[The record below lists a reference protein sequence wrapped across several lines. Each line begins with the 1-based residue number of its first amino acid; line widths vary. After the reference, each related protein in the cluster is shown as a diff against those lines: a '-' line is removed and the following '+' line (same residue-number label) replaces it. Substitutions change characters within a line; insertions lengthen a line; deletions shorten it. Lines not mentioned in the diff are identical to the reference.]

1 MLVTFVVY
9 SKGVIEG
16 VQSTFLDSG
25 ADVLAEARR
34 YKSEFPYEVSDV
46 VITVFDE
53 DRLAF
58 DYFDTV

>member
-16 VQSTFLDSG
+16 VQSKFLDSG

>member
-1 MLVTFVVY
+1 MLVTYVMY
-9 SKGVIEG
+9 HEGAIIG
-16 VQSTFLDSG
+16 VQSKFLDSG

-34 YKSEFPYEVSDV
+34 YKSEFPYEISDV
-46 VITVFDE
+46 VITVFDN

>member
-25 ADVLAEARR
+25 VDVLAEARR

-53 DRLAF
+53 DRLLF

>member
-16 VQSTFLDSG
+16 VQSKFLDSG
-25 ADVLAEARR
+25 DDVLAEARR
-34 YKSEFPYEVSDV
+34 YKSEFPYEISDV

>member
-9 SKGVIEG
+9 SNGVIEG
-16 VQSTFLDSG
+16 VHHKFLDSG

-34 YKSEFPYEVSDV
+34 YKSELPYERSYV
-46 VITVFDE
+46 VITLFDE
-53 DRLAF
+53 DRLLF